1 MVPDAGKENLPCSGG
16 ELEHLHSFGLPTP
29 KFGEIYVRIGR
40 KFGVGRSS
48 FPAAISAEDG
58 DLNLK
63 NGNLTNYGIKR
74 SNLD

>member
-1 MVPDAGKENLPCSGG
+1 MLRRSHTPHQPTA
-16 ELEHLHSFGLPTP
+16 LEHLHLFALPTP
-29 KFGEIYVRIGR
+29 KSGEIYVWIGR

-48 FPAAISAEDG
+48 FPAAISGENG

>member
-1 MVPDAGKENLPCSGG
+1 MPMASETFRASPLVCT
-16 ELEHLHSFGLPTP
+16 PTP
-29 KFGEIYVRIGR
+29 KSGEIYVRIRR

-48 FPAAISAEDG
+48 FPAAISGEYG

-63 NGNLTNYGIKR
+63 NGNVINYGIKM